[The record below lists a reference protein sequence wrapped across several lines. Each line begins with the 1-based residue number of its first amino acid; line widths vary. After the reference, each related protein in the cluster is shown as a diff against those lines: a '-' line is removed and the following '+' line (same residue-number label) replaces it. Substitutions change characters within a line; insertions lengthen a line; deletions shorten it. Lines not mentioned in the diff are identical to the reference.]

1 MTRRRGVHP
10 GPKIFGHP
18 CYSVWGRFC
27 DLPAFLDDQK
37 HLKVRD
43 HSSQVWWIKILYI
56 FSNLAWHKKSPE
68 NIAMFTYTEAYPFG
82 PKHTLYRTK
91 AKAYFFIFFNLSRAI
106 FATMGT
112 LVQPHVSR
120 RNTYYDQ
127 RSMLNLLWMWRENI
141 TNDKFYFFGKK
152 VTRSEKRYERM
163 GEGG

>member
-56 FSNLAWHKKSPE
+56 FSELAWHKKSPK
-68 NIAMFTYTEAYPFG
+68 NIAMFTETSHHRSIPFW
-82 PKHTLYRTK
+82 
-91 AKAYFFIFFNLSRAI
+91 AKNIPYIEGGELEGKSLKFLNLSRAI
-106 FATMGT
+106 FGT

-120 RNTYYDQ
+120 RNT
-127 RSMLNLLWMWRENI
+127 LLHTM
-141 TNDKFYFFGKK
+141 TNVQCWIYLGCEGKI
-152 VTRSEKRYERM
+152 
-163 GEGG
+163 